1 MQTKFKK
8 YINRGL
14 LFLTLASVAIL
25 SMFISCDKEDE
36 NEISGV
42 VLESFG
48 PMPIARGAE
57 LMFIGYN
64 LNQVSAVVLPS
75 NIEITSFNE
84 KTSDLL
90 TLTIPQDA
98 VEGLITLKTPQG
110 DITTK
115 TPITYSEPISID
127 NFSPTSLK
135 AGQEITISGDYLNLV
150 KEIIFTD
157 RIAIGDTAFT
167 SQSRKELKLV
177 VPQEAQTG
185 KIAISNGA
193 EEPIIIYSSA
203 ELTVTLPAFA
213 TISPNPVKAG
223 SSLTI
228 TGTNLDLVKQ
238 IVLGGDKTIAEFI
251 SHSET
256 TIELSVPEDT
266 QDGKITMFP
275 ASMVGVESSED
286 LMLVLPTVAVSTT
299 TIKNGQEITVTG
311 TDLYLVDKVLF
322 GGDVEGS
329 IASATETEMK
339 VVVPDAAVTGI
350 IRFTTKAQKEV
361 SGPEITIIDPVFSSF
376 SPGESKANNTIT
388 IEGTDLDLVVDVKFA
403 GEVSGVIESQTE
415 TQLQVTVPVGA
426 SSGLIRLI
434 AKNGNLIVSSSE
446 ITITANL
453 PEITGFSEPKGTP
466 GEILTIE
473 GSNLLLIKELIFPG
487 DIKATAYGVKTD
499 EMVQVY
505 VPIDVE
511 KGYGNITI
519 ITYEGEQGLSPELF
533 IGGTDPIT
541 DETIIVMDF
550 EQHGDHNGYWDSG
563 WSGNTEILEENG
575 NIFLRVNGALDG
587 WILNCNHQANGAP
600 APVINNV
607 EDYVL
612 KFDIRIEEGV
622 TGAENAQLQF
632 VFADQWNYWY
642 GAGLLPATTNGDWIT
657 VSVPVSTW
665 GLTGTF
671 DLSSGTNGL
680 YGGVVP
686 AGVSLD
692 NLRFDPK

>member
-14 LFLTLASVAIL
+14 LFLTLASVTIL
-25 SMFISCDKEDE
+25 PMVTSCDKEDE

-57 LMFIGYN
+57 LVFIGYN

-75 NIEITSFNE
+75 NIEVTSFNE

-127 NFSPTSLK
+127 NFSPVSLK

-157 RIAIGDTAFT
+157 RIAVGDTAFT

-238 IVLGGDKTIAEFI
+238 IVLGGDKTIAEFV

-286 LMLVLPTVAVSTT
+286 LILVLPTVAVSPTT
-299 TIKNGQEITVTG
+299 VKNGQEITVTG
-311 TDLYLVDKVLF
+311 TDLDLVDKVLF
-322 GGDVEGS
+322 GGDTEGN
-329 IASATETEMK
+329 IASATETEIK
-339 VVVPDAAVTGI
+339 VVVPDAAVTGTV
-350 IRFTTKAQKEV
+350 RFTTKAQKEV

-376 SPGESKANNTIT
+376 SPDESKANNTIT

-426 SSGLIRLI
+426 SSGLIQLI
-434 AKNGNLIVSSSE
+434 TKNGNLIASSSE

-487 DIKATAYGVKTD
+487 DVKATAYGVKTD

-519 ITYEGEQGLSPELF
+519 ITYEGEQGLSPDLF

-550 EQHGDHNGYWDSG
+550 EQHGGHDGYWDSG

-612 KFDIRIEEGV
+612 KFDIRIEEGI

-642 GAGLLPATTNGDWIT
+642 GAGLLPATTSGDWIT

-680 YGGVVP
+680 YGGVIP